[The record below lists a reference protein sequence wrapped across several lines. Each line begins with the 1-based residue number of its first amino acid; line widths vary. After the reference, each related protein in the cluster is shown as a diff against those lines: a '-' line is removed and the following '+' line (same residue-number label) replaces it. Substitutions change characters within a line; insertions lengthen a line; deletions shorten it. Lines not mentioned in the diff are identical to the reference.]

1 MFILYLIK
9 ITTDSTTA
17 NTIYTKV
24 FCFHG
29 QNTVPLNFN
38 LPLYIYWVTYSVF
51 LSTKQKKL
59 NINIYIYIYMYVNIK

>member
-51 LSTKQKKL
+51 LSTKK
-59 NINIYIYIYMYVNIK
+59 NIYIYIYVCEY